1 MRLAKAKEKDVD
13 TLRIWMQFNDALC
26 EIDTENEYDWRAF
39 KKDWEGEEDFA
50 PIIKWCDED
59 DYFSAE
65 GYFNYYKRNVSY
77 IHGRITLGYTTL
89 VDNCCDPELDYL
101 DLNKEIKE
109 ALDTK
114 E

>member
-26 EIDTENEYDWRAF
+26 EIDTENEYDWRAL

-50 PIIKWCDED
+50 PIIKWCDKD

-65 GYFNYYKRNVSY
+65 GYFNYYRIYVSH

-89 VDNCCDPELDYL
+89 VDNCCDPDLDYL
-101 DLNKEIKE
+101 DFNKEIKE
-109 ALDTK
+109 AIEK
-114 E
+114 